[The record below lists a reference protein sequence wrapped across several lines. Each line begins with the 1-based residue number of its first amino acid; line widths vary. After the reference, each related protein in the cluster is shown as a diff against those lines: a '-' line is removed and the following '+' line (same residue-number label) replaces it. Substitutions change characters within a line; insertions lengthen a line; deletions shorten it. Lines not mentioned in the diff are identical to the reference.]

1 MNFLKQLL
9 TNTLS
14 EKVITS
20 SGTHIEYLGN
30 GSFRAFVNGEEFQ
43 VFCPVEHGKWQG
55 KLLVYTKDDIRVG
68 FNDPAYQVID
78 RALDNI
84 DPATLESSIKE
95 AEEESEWPKVISKA
109 DEFTVEMDEDEK
121 VSIKNKYEKTL
132 VSMPY
137 VIWTQLARS

>member
-30 GSFRAFVNGEEFQ
+30 GSFRAFVDGEEFQ
-43 VFCPVEHGKWQG
+43 VFCPVEYGKWQG

-95 AEEESEWPKVISKA
+95 AEEEAEWPKVISKA

-121 VSIKNKYEKTL
+121 VSIKNKYGKTL